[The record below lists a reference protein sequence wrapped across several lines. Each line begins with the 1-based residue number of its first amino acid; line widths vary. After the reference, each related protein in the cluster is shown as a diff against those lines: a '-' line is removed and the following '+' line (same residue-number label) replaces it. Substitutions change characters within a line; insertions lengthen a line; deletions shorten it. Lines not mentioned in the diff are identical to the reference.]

1 MSLERSILVRFGSSN
16 VFLTSS
22 KACCVTFSSL
32 SIACDLK
39 FKKWNDRRTNVY
51 NNSVSSKLWKN
62 HGNVSSPRSLSSF
75 IVLLLFMYHDNG
87 ESADNNTLQYY
98 SNISFSCPNWH
109 QFTKCFKQNNR
120 IIGQIRPSTRGYEY
134 KKNNKNQ
141 FSISEDFTG
150 HSSISCVS
158 FSLVGVCSLTL
169 TKSSWSFTNW
179 SVSWFSSWISISISF
194 WTSTTAWLRFC
205 FVLFKKGR
213 PRFDCSSCWSYIHP
227 SRSITLYLFDITR
240 TMIIGVIVQIG
251 WRLKVSLVIYSFP
264 FLHTFICGLWKRS
277 TSFPTYQKPKDLVGL
292 NSTRKRSVR
301 TSLSVQMILLRYTS
315 KLFWSSWW

>member
-1 MSLERSILVRFGSSN
+1 M
-16 VFLTSS
+16 
-22 KACCVTFSSL
+22 
-32 SIACDLK
+32 
-39 FKKWNDRRTNVY
+39 
-51 NNSVSSKLWKN
+51 
-62 HGNVSSPRSLSSF
+62 
-75 IVLLLFMYHDNG
+75 
-87 ESADNNTLQYY
+87 NT
-98 SNISFSCPNWH
+98 
-109 QFTKCFKQNNR
+109 R
-120 IIGQIRPSTRGYEY
+120 
-134 KKNNKNQ
+134 KNNKNQ

-240 TMIIGVIVQIG
+240 TNPN
-251 WRLKVSLVIYSFP
+251 RLTIEGKSSCSSFSFFFILSSVGCGRDPLP
-264 FLHTFICGLWKRS
+264 FPHTRS
-277 TSFPTYQKPKDLVGL
+277 P
-292 NSTRKRSVR
+292 R
-301 TSLSVQMILLRYTS
+301 T
-315 KLFWSSWW
+315 W